1 MSESLVH
8 DPFEALRHALATSS
22 PASRD
27 ATVNLDFDRDI
38 RTGVPEVI
46 LAEGKAPE
54 IVLDVARRFLERR
67 GRAIVSRVRPRVIQ
81 LLRDETAAEEFEAYP
96 LARMA
101 VLRTAEGR
109 VAPTG
114 GCVAIVTAGA
124 SDLGTAQEAQVIA
137 QEMGCA
143 TRLVGDV
150 GVAGLHRLVNP
161 LQDLLAW
168 GADAIVV
175 VAGMDGALPSVVAGL
190 VDVPVIGL
198 PTSKGYGIGSGGLAA
213 ILSMLQSCV
222 PGLVVVNVDNGIG
235 AGASAARI
243 ANRVAAAR
251 AGH

>member
-1 MSESLVH
+1 MQ
-8 DPFEALRHALATSS
+8 DPFKALREALGTANMVFSDSAIN
-22 PASRD
+22 ADFERD
-27 ATVNLDFDRDI
+27 L

-46 LAEGKAPE
+46 LAEGKTPE
-54 IVLDVARRFLERR
+54 VVLELTRGFLDRR
-67 GRAIVSRVRPRVIQ
+67 GRAIVSRVRPRVLQ
-81 LLRDETAAEEFEAYP
+81 LLEREAGADQIDRYS

-101 VLRTAEGR
+101 VLRRDDTA
-109 VAPTG
+109 VVSTG
-114 GCVAIVTAGA
+114 GNVGIVTAGA
-124 SDLGTAQEAQVIA
+124 SDLGVAQEAQVIA

-143 TRLVGDV
+143 TRLVADV

-161 LQDLLAW
+161 LEGLLAW
-168 GADAIVV
+168 GADAVIV

-198 PTSKGYGIGSGGLAA
+198 PTSKGYGMGSGGLAA

-222 PGLVVVNVDNGIG
+222 PGLAVVNVDNGIG

-251 AGH
+251 GAR

>member
-1 MSESLVH
+1 MVFSDSAINA
-8 DPFEALRHALATSS
+8 DFE
-22 PASRD
+22 RD
-27 ATVNLDFDRDI
+27 L

-46 LAEGKAPE
+46 LAEGKTPE
-54 IVLDVARRFLERR
+54 VVLELTRGFLDRR
-67 GRAIVSRVRPRVIQ
+67 GRAIVSRVRPRVLQ
-81 LLRDETAAEEFEAYP
+81 LLEREAGADQIDRYS

-101 VLRTAEGR
+101 VLRRDDTA
-109 VAPTG
+109 VVSTG
-114 GCVAIVTAGA
+114 GNVGIVTAGA
-124 SDLGTAQEAQVIA
+124 SDLGVAQEAQVIA

-143 TRLVGDV
+143 TRLVADV

-161 LQDLLAW
+161 LEGLLAW
-168 GADAIVV
+168 GADAVIV

-198 PTSKGYGIGSGGLAA
+198 PTSKGYGMGSGGLAA

-222 PGLVVVNVDNGIG
+222 PGLAVVNVDNGIG

-251 AGH
+251 GAR